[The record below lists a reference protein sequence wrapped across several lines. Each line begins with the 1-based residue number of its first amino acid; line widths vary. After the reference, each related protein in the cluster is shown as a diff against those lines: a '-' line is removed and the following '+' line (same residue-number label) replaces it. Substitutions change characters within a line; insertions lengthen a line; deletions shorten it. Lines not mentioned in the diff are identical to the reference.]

1 MRGKKAKRLRRLAR
15 KIGHER
21 FGYYMVGTTR
31 KLNVGCVRWFSQALK
46 GAV

>member
-1 MRGKKAKRLRRLAR
+1 M
-15 KIGHER
+15 GHER

-31 KLNVGCVRWFSQALK
+31 KLKVGCVRWFSQALK